1 MSSEYIKQL
10 EETIELLKKKFEDY
24 SIENESFQNYF
35 WNDLTCILPKQ
46 VGQIAY
52 SLVYHMSTNAGQA
65 QIGLSMERGD
75 YTNSCND
82 IVTQSD
88 VWDII
93 YGKTSSTS
101 FSFLD
106 KIKQCNDIRVKS
118 EIVGTTLYTVMLK
131 ESNRIAQNTR
141 RNCGNVIVTSEEVAT
156 YFTLAEQF
164 TGVKNN
170 DRWEGFRIY
179 KLGNIGRF
187 TVFVDKKN
195 TSNKS
200 VVIYRGDKPQ
210 DGAGVILDNGGINH
224 WYRPNGYE
232 NYWNVIDIT

>member
-1 MSSEYIKQL
+1 MNKDYIKQL

-52 SLVYHMSTNAGQA
+52 SLVYHHNGQS
-65 QIGLSMERGD
+65 QIGLSMEKGD

-82 IVTQSD
+82 IVTQTD
-88 VWDII
+88 VWDNI

-106 KIKQCNDIRVKS
+106 KIKQCKDISVKS
-118 EIVGTTLYTVMLK
+118 EIVRTLYTVILK

-156 YFTLAEQF
+156 YFTLLDEF

-170 DRWEGFRIY
+170 DRRDGFRIH
-179 KLGNIGRF
+179 KSGNIGRF

-200 VVIYRGDKPQ
+200 VVMYKGDKPQ
-210 DGAGVILDNGGINH
+210 DGAGVILDNRGMYH
-224 WYRPNGYE
+224 WYRPIGYE

>member
-52 SLVYHMSTNAGQA
+52 SLVYHHNGQS
-65 QIGLSMERGD
+65 QIGLSMEKGD

-82 IVTQSD
+82 IVTQTD
-88 VWDII
+88 VWDNI

-106 KIKQCNDIRVKS
+106 KIKQCKDISVKS
-118 EIVGTTLYTVMLK
+118 EIVRTLYTVILK

-156 YFTLAEQF
+156 YFTLLDEF

-170 DRWEGFRIY
+170 DRRDGFRIH
-179 KLGNIGRF
+179 KSGNIGRF
-187 TVFVDKKN
+187 TVFVDNKN

-200 VVIYRGDKPQ
+200 VVMYKGDKPQ
-210 DGAGVILDNGGINH
+210 DGAGVILDNRGMYH
-224 WYRPNGYE
+224 WYRPIGYE

>member
-10 EETIELLKKKFEDY
+10 EETIEILKKKFEDC

-52 SLVYHMSTNAGQA
+52 SLVYHMATNAGPS
-65 QIGLSMERGD
+65 QIGLSIEKGD

-82 IVTQSD
+82 IVTQTD
-88 VWDII
+88 VWDNI

-106 KIKQCNDIRVKS
+106 KIKQYTDLSTKT
-118 EIVGTTLYTVMLK
+118 EIVRTLYTVMLK
-131 ESNRIAQNTR
+131 EANRIAQDTR
-141 RNCGNVIVTSEEVAT
+141 RNSGNVIVTSKEVST
-156 YFTLAEQF
+156 YFTLLDQF
-164 TGVKNN
+164 IGVKNN
-170 DRWEGFRIY
+170 DRQDGFRIY
-179 KLGNIGRF
+179 KLGNVGRF

-200 VVIYRGDKPQ
+200 IVMYKGDKPQ
-210 DGAGVILDNGGINH
+210 DGAGVILDNKGIHH
-224 WYRPNGYE
+224 WYRPMGYE

>member
-1 MSSEYIKQL
+1 MSSEYTKQL

-52 SLVYHMSTNAGQA
+52 SLVYHHTGQS
-65 QIGLSMERGD
+65 QIGLTMENGD

-82 IVTQSD
+82 IVTQTD
-88 VWDII
+88 VWDNI

-106 KIKQCNDIRVKS
+106 KIKQCKDISVKS
-118 EIVGTTLYTVMLK
+118 EIVRTLYTVILK

-156 YFTLAEQF
+156 YFTLLDEF

-170 DRWEGFRIY
+170 DRRDGFRIH
-179 KLGNIGRF
+179 KSGNIGRF
-187 TVFVDKKN
+187 TVFVDNKN

-200 VVIYRGDKPQ
+200 VVMYKGDKPQ
-210 DGAGVILDNGGINH
+210 DGAGVILDNRGMYH
-224 WYRPNGYE
+224 WYRPIGYE

>member
-24 SIENESFQNYF
+24 SIENESLKSYF

-46 VGQIAY
+46 VGQIAR
-52 SLVYHMSTNAGQA
+52 SLVYNQSTNGG
-65 QIGLSMERGD
+65 IGLSMERGD
-75 YTNSCND
+75 YTNSYND

-93 YGKTSSTS
+93 YGKSSSTS

-118 EIVGTTLYTVMLK
+118 EIVRVLYTTILK
-131 ESNRIAQNTR
+131 ESNKIAQNTR
-141 RNCGNVIVTSEEVAT
+141 RNCGNVVVTSEEVAS
-156 YFTLAEQF
+156 YFTLVDEF
-164 TGVKNN
+164 TGVRNN

-200 VVIYRGDKPQ
+200 VVIYKGDKPQ

-224 WYRPNGYE
+224 WYRPNGYD